1 MRKIWNF
8 FVKSNTCSQVHSKF
22 KYQFAEKLSF
32 SCETMIR
39 RKFSTENLQVILD
52 ESYIR
57 MNYDLEN
64 EDQKCDSFYE
74 KDIVSELT
82 SIVFHSELK
91 STFLFYDDYFHA
103 RPRFLT

>member
-1 MRKIWNF
+1 
-8 FVKSNTCSQVHSKF
+8 
-22 KYQFAEKLSF
+22 
-32 SCETMIR
+32 
-39 RKFSTENLQVILD
+39 
-52 ESYIR
+52 

-64 EDQKCDSFYE
+64 EDQKSDSFYE